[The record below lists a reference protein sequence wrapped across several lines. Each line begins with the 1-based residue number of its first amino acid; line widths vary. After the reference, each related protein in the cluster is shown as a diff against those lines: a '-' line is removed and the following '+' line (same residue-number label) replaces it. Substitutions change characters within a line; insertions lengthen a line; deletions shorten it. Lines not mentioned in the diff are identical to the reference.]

1 VKKKSRKEES
11 NEDINEVGNFYLQSV
26 GGKDIN
32 EVGNFY
38 LQSVGGKE
46 EY

>member
-26 GGKDIN
+26 GGK
-32 EVGNFY
+32 
-38 LQSVGGKE
+38 E